1 MSKFSDLLGK
11 PLPSVSTKLFNNFLE
26 SDDDNIPD
34 VKDSDLKDIDKDIDV
49 QDDSTKEEG
58 CAPGEEGCGA
68 RGTVPGEEC
77 GPNGCAP
84 GSECGPNGCAPGE
97 ECGDSDAAAIAS
109 DVSDD
114 DIDDIDDMSDEEL
127 AALDSELLD
136 DQYNAFAGDEDEV
149 TLTPAEQEEADDMM
163 GIAATTVLVNDE
175 LNKDEKKKFIEST
188 SDVKAAINE
197 GLLLESDI
205 NEMAAT
211 LGLVTE
217 NNNYNK
223 KMIIRL
229 DREAKQKQLYAIA
242 VNVSAAAHND
252 PQYRQ
257 LKKLNRMRKI
267 LRAKLDKKYHSE
279 ATRRMRVYYKRL
291 VSSNS
296 APLAAIGKGLEKY
309 ESASTFSESYFK
321 GYSEDE
327 LDDFRKYSGKDDN
340 KGMDD
345 IRRAT
350 YKFSDRELR
359 NMLDVVGRLLRRS
372 DSRDECHQKYQS
384 DKKFLER
391 ELDDR
396 RHS

>member
-58 CAPGEEGCGA
+58 CAPGAECGPNGCA
-68 RGTVPGEEC
+68 PGEEC

-84 GSECGPNGCAPGE
+84 GSECGPNGCAPGEECGPNGCAPGE

-267 LRAKLDKKYHSE
+267 LRAKLDRKYHSE

-296 APLAAIGKGLEKY
+296 APLAAIGKDLEK
-309 ESASTFSESYFK
+309 
-321 GYSEDE
+321 
-327 LDDFRKYSGKDDN
+327 KD
-340 KGMDD
+340 
-345 IRRAT
+345 
-350 YKFSDRELR
+350 
-359 NMLDVVGRLLRRS
+359 
-372 DSRDECHQKYQS
+372 
-384 DKKFLER
+384 
-391 ELDDR
+391 
-396 RHS
+396 